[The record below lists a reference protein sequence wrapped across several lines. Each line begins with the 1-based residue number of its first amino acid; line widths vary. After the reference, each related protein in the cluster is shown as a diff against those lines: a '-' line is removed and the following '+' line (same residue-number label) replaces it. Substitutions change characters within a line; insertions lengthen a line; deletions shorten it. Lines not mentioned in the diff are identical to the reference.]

1 MPSEHDLVFSWWNT
15 SLAPSAITRS
25 TATEKLI
32 ACRIVIELI
41 TIVQA
46 DFIALGE
53 MSEEDLVHISQVCA
67 EFSYRVYPGFTRAG
81 RSRFDTCYLVNTAK
95 IDVIRTTDIVSTKS
109 ESTLKIAKR
118 VEIASL
124 VDGTVFHIFVSH
136 WPSRMWCPENHADR
150 QTYGLRLRDSVEEL
164 FAHYKECPYVI
175 MLGDYNDEPFAQSLS
190 DQVLAS
196 RDVELVRRK
205 RTLLFNPFWRHLC
218 SQPGAHSSAGSYFHA
233 GGTLTKWRTFDQII
247 YSQAFLTSSRWAYR
261 EDSGLVY
268 GPAPLMEL
276 ITHPEFKFDH
286 LPVYGRVKRN
296 TEHG

>member
-1 MPSEHDLVFSWWNT
+1 M
-15 SLAPSAITRS
+15 
-25 TATEKLI
+25 
-32 ACRIVIELI
+32 
-41 TIVQA
+41 
-46 DFIALGE
+46 
-53 MSEEDLVHISQVCA
+53 
-67 EFSYRVYPGFTRAG
+67 YPGFTRAG

-136 WPSRMWCPENHADR
+136 WPSRMWCPKNHADR

-205 RTLLFNPFWRHLC
+205 RTLLFQPFLGSPVQPTWNPFKRRKLLSRGRH
-218 SQPGAHSSAGSYFHA
+218 PHEVAHVRSNNLFSSFSHFEQMGLQRGQWFGLWACTAH
-233 GGTLTKWRTFDQII
+233 GTDNA
-247 YSQAFLTSSRWAYR
+247 S
-261 EDSGLVY
+261 
-268 GPAPLMEL
+268 
-276 ITHPEFKFDH
+276 
-286 LPVYGRVKRN
+286 
-296 TEHG
+296 